1 MKKLYF
7 IAILLI
13 LGCKSQKIST
23 KEQADNIESTLSTKS
38 TSIFDVQD
46 TLIVP
51 HICAKSGIYK
61 SYEFKYK
68 SWIGLI
74 VGGEEFYMGGFYTDF
89 LDCLMRAIDK
99 GDEDAKKILWDMT
112 YRIHNDIPNFPAG
125 EAFDRLRAFRYDY
138 IDKLPKKD
146 NFHFYKRMSE
156 LDILT
161 PTGYNISKAYVYS
174 IVKYF
179 QKDVDV
185 LKDYLKYSDYK
196 SKDWMYNKLQSDI
209 KSGIIKLDT
218 SGYID
223 YSYFPSA
230 YELRRQN

>member
-51 HICAKSGIYK
+51 HICAKGGVYK

-99 GDEDAKKILWDMT
+99 GDKDAKKIFLDMT
-112 YRIHNDIPNFPAG
+112 YRICNDIKNFQ
-125 EAFDRLRAFRYDY
+125 EEESFDRLDAFRYDY

-146 NFHFYKRMSE
+146 NFPIYLKIAQSNIIE
-156 LDILT
+156 
-161 PTGYNISKAYVYS
+161 PENGYNLSKSYIFLIA
-174 IVKYF
+174 KYF
-179 QKDVDV
+179 QNE
-185 LKDYLKYSDYK
+185 K
-196 SKDWMYNKLQSDI
+196 SVYEEYANLPISTSYAYRLNKLKSDI
-209 KSGIIKLDT
+209 KSGRIILDT
-218 SGYID
+218 TGYINHNQF
-223 YSYFPSA
+223 SKK
-230 YELRRQN
+230 